1 MVTLIGLGL
10 LLTYIMIQVMNFY
23 GIDQS
28 AYGTYV
34 VFYLFILLSLV
45 VLPNNSP
52 TLNMMRTLRT

>member
-45 VLPNNSP
+45 ALPNNSP

>member
-52 TLNMMRTLRT
+52 TLNMMRTLRA